1 MPGTESHHVCV
12 GRVAGVYGVKG
23 WVRVESFT
31 DPPENILHYTLWRL
45 RGKLEGPTLSVAE
58 GRRHGKR
65 VLARLETFADR
76 DAAAELSGMEI
87 FVPRAQLPELAKGQY
102 YWVDLEGLKVVT
114 TDGVSL
120 GNVDSMISTGANDVL
135 VVCGDSRRLI
145 PFIVGDTVQL
155 VDIEAGTITV
165 AWDATF

>member
-12 GRVAGVYGVKG
+12 GRIAGVHGVKG

-31 DPPENILHYTLWRL
+31 DPPWNILHYTPWRL
-45 RGKLEGPTLSVAE
+45 QGELEGPTLSVAE
-58 GRRHGKR
+58 GRRQGKR
-65 VLARLETFADR
+65 VLARLESFTDR
-76 DAAAELSGMEI
+76 DAAAELLDMEI
-87 FVPRAQLPELAKGQY
+87 FVPRLQFPELAKGQY
-102 YWVDLEGLKVVT
+102 YWTDLEGLKVVT
-114 TDGVSL
+114 TCGVSL

-135 VVCGDSRRLI
+135 VVRGDSRRLI

-155 VDIEAGTITV
+155 VDIDAGTITV